1 MTDKEDSPA
10 PPPKKRKCRSK
21 KQATVIGS
29 DESSSDEQ
37 VTIPKKLTKTNLAPS
52 LDSDIQEVKNPKE
65 TPEEELGEL

>member
-10 PPPKKRKCRSK
+10 PPPKKRKRRSK
-21 KQATVIGS
+21 KKATVIGS

-37 VTIPKKLTKTNLAPS
+37 VTKPKKLTKTYLAPS
-52 LDSDIQEVKNPKE
+52 LDSDIEEVQNPKE